1 MNELPE
7 SDWSDRVWC
16 WLMAGTL
23 AVAGAFVVA
32 NIAVR
37 ILGWPNL

>member
-1 MNELPE
+1 MNDDLPE
-7 SDWSDRVWC
+7 SDWSDRVWW

-32 NIAVR
+32 NVAFR
-37 ILGWPNL
+37 IFN